1 MNYITLY
8 LEKVTRNTFYSSLVE
23 YRDALDKKLRSIEL
37 YIKYLIERKV
47 YLEELIDSLTLTLE
61 NKYIDKIEEKH
72 IYCAKEIDD
81 NEIEN
86 IKNKLNGMEA
96 DYARIEADLS
106 HQATEKANVET
117 ECDLIERISL
127 VA

>member
-61 NKYIDKIEEKH
+61 
-72 IYCAKEIDD
+72 
-81 NEIEN
+81 
-86 IKNKLNGMEA
+86 
-96 DYARIEADLS
+96 
-106 HQATEKANVET
+106 
-117 ECDLIERISL
+117 
-127 VA
+127 